1 MIKFEFQRAHF
12 GGNMKMSHCGTSG
25 IEAERSIRSLMQ
37 VRDFEGLN
45 QGGRGRDA
53 GKNLKFDSFGKQK

>member
-1 MIKFEFQRAHF
+1 
-12 GGNMKMSHCGTSG
+12 MSHCGTSG